1 MPPSTG
7 NQHDSMYVTET
18 RVSLVQRHG
27 SVWYRD
33 MGQSGTETR
42 VSLVQRHGS
51 VWYRDTG
58 QSGTETR
65 VSLVQ
70 RHRSVWYRDTGQSGT
85 DQDTNKMRVVSPHLM
100 SAAMRGT
107 VKFSPSTIL
116 SCRIRNPPHSPNRF
130 TMSSNQ
136 PCKEQVMSPPCTL
149 ILAIGRVK
157 PNMVGH
163 SLCTGHEKQMILTP
177 VYTCKLK
184 PAGTMCIAY
193 ISSLPRQ
200 HCDLCN
206 NTVGALNLH
215 LTLHCDPTWPMDELF
230 LHSAALKSHLTSQ
243 DMFFFQSISIN
254 LQFQF
259 FGG

>member
-1 MPPSTG
+1 MKLVGVAFIRVAEFSKVRPHFCREPSLSALYSSVCTK
-7 NQHDSMYVTET
+7 
-18 RVSLVQRHG
+18 VSHNPCHQAQEINMTACMLQRHG

-33 MGQSGTETR
+33 TGQSGTETR

-149 ILAIGRVK
+149 IRI
-157 PNMVGH
+157 
-163 SLCTGHEKQMILTP
+163 
-177 VYTCKLK
+177 Y
-184 PAGTMCIAY
+184 
-193 ISSLPRQ
+193 
-200 HCDLCN
+200 
-206 NTVGALNLH
+206 
-215 LTLHCDPTWPMDELF
+215 
-230 LHSAALKSHLTSQ
+230 
-243 DMFFFQSISIN
+243 
-254 LQFQF
+254 
-259 FGG
+259 